1 VLLCTPSRLFLF
13 SLAAFSGLSAQ
24 ERVVVDNVADLQ
36 ACVDRPAGQPLVC
49 ALRSSPQPYAI
60 TSPGLIIHRSDT
72 TVEGAAEPGQDP
84 PTLKRTDAELKKMM
98 FVQKLA
104 SNVTI
109 RNLQFDGNS
118 QLVPEKGFQDLY
130 VEGTNA
136 TVSDNYFADSSSLAM
151 FFNAPHFTLR
161 HNTFGKRISAGASQA
176 APGTR
181 PGRTAILGWGPRA
194 TQFVI
199 DSNNVSNY
207 NGAINVNDVPNGTD
221 PAQASVISNNTFYH
235 NSSCVPDCGG
245 GQIYVSGKSTN
256 VKITN
261 NTINGGWAEASQNRD
276 TLHNYGVEVDGA
288 SYVYI
293 GSNQIFNNSISGIW
307 IGGGANHITIER
319 ENIYNNGLNG
329 VQISGGPRKPVSD
342 VSILGTTSQH
352 NDQQRGGGPYPRLP
366 RFFGVM
372 IQDQGASRD
381 VCIQN
386 DSNLGGNA
394 KGAVYSESKYFSGG
408 ACPRPY
414 N

>member
-1 VLLCTPSRLFLF
+1 LL
-13 SLAAFSGLSAQ
+13 SLAAFFALSAQ
-24 ERVVVDNVADLQ
+24 EKVVVDSVPALQ
-36 ACVDRPAGQPLVC
+36 SCVDRPAGAPLVC
-49 ALRSSPQPYAI
+49 ALRSSPQPYEISGAPLTI
-60 TSPGLIIHRSDT
+60 RRSDT
-72 TVEGAAEPGQDP
+72 IVEGAAEPGQDP
-84 PTLKRTDAELKKMM
+84 PTLKRVDAQLKKMM
-98 FVQKLA
+98 LVHKFA

-118 QLVPEKGFQDLY
+118 LLVPDKGFQDLF
-130 VEGTNA
+130 VEGTNV

-161 HNTFGKRISAGASQA
+161 HNTFGKRIAGGASQA

-181 PGRTAILGWGPRA
+181 PGRTAILGWGPKA

-199 DSNNVSNY
+199 DSNNVSDY

-221 PAQASVISNNTFYH
+221 PAQASIISNNTFYH

-256 VKITN
+256 VKVIN

-288 SYVYI
+288 SYVYL

-307 IGGGANHITIER
+307 IGGGANHITIEN

-329 VQISGGPRKPVSD
+329 VQISGGLRKPVSD

-352 NDQQRGGGPYPRLP
+352 NDQQRSSGAPYPRLP

-372 IQDQGASRD
+372 IQDQGASSD
-381 VCIQN
+381 ICIQN
-386 DSNLGGNA
+386 DTNLAGNA
-394 KGAVYSESKYFSGG
+394 KGAVYSESKYFRGG

>member
-1 VLLCTPSRLFLF
+1 LL
-13 SLAAFSGLSAQ
+13 SLAAFFALSAQ
-24 ERVVVDNVADLQ
+24 EKVVVDSVAALQ
-36 ACVDRPAGQPLVC
+36 SCVDRPAGAPLVC
-49 ALRSSPQPYAI
+49 ALRSSPQPYEISGAPLTI
-60 TSPGLIIHRSDT
+60 RRSDT
-72 TVEGAAEPGQDP
+72 IVEGAAEPGQDP
-84 PTLKRTDAELKKMM
+84 PTLKRVDAQLKKMM
-98 FVQKLA
+98 LVHKFA

-118 QLVPEKGFQDLY
+118 LLVPDKGFQDLF
-130 VEGTNA
+130 VEGTNV

-161 HNTFGKRISAGASQA
+161 HNTFGKRIAGGASQA

-181 PGRTAILGWGPRA
+181 PGRTAILGWGPKA

-199 DSNNVSNY
+199 DSNNVSDY

-221 PAQASVISNNTFYH
+221 PAQASIISNNTFYH

-256 VKITN
+256 VKVIN

-288 SYVYI
+288 SYVYL

-307 IGGGANHITIER
+307 IGGGANHITIEN

-329 VQISGGPRKPVSD
+329 VQISGGLRKPVSD

-352 NDQQRGGGPYPRLP
+352 NDQQRSSGAPYPRLP

-372 IQDQGASRD
+372 IQDQGASSD
-381 VCIQN
+381 ICIQN
-386 DSNLGGNA
+386 DTNLAGNA
-394 KGAVYSESKYFSGG
+394 KGAVYSESKYFRGG